1 MAFEHSRNIVDLE
14 KEVSVALAGAGA
26 NTPAIDLEQT
36 IGGNIEGIVGQIEIP
51 AVAGLTDAKVFSFV
65 LQDSADGTNFAA
77 VDPGVSTTTTGAGGG
92 GSPAKDA
99 RFRFP
104 PGTRRYVRIAQTVTA
119 TPGTVTGD
127 LKFRLLF

>member
-1 MAFEHSRNIVDLE
+1 MAFEYSRNIVDLD

-119 TPGTVTGD
+119 TPGTITGD